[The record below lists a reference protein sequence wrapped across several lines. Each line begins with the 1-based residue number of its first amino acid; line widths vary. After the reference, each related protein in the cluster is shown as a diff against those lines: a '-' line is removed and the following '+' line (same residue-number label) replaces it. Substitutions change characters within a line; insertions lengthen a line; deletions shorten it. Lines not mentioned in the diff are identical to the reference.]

1 MQTKRIFAAV
11 SVTAVLA
18 GLTYFASSFKF
29 DTIKIGQQPEAAA
42 LAVGAKDL
50 SVACP
55 GSALRLGGVTGL
67 KVGKIDRF
75 GSAKGLVATNTQF
88 GESFQQLDLDSKVS
102 SILSDGPATSFN
114 GFSSVAGTK
123 FTVIDPTKTAP
134 QSSEVLSA
142 TQFEAI
148 GDSVNGLAAA
158 ACVVPGNEQWLLGAQ
173 TSTGREALLVLENP
187 SAIASTISL
196 QIYTEGGLL
205 SGSGLNGIAV
215 PANTTTVIPL
225 ASLAPKAATMALHVT
240 SRGGE
245 IAAWVQQRATRGT
258 QTGGI
263 DFISN
268 SQVEASTI
276 SIPGLNIVGSAE
288 AAKLAVNNPD
298 FEDLAPSLDVFVAG
312 KKNAQLT
319 IQIIGADDQSYGT
332 VVTASAT
339 AGRVTQVKLPGLQDG
354 NYSIVVD
361 SDQPIRAQANF
372 NRLSRTKKFDL
383 AFALA
388 VAPTSQPRLSVTAGT
403 AKSKLNLVN
412 AGNEVAMVTIEI
424 NRTKTSVLKVASH
437 SSSVINLP
445 QGSSVKVSSDQPVAA
460 SLVFD
465 QDGLVSSVPMLDYQN
480 LGQKISVVVR

>member
-1 MQTKRIFAAV
+1 MQTKRIVAAV
-11 SVTAVLA
+11 GVTAVLA

-29 DTIKIGQQPEAAA
+29 DTIKIGTQPEAAA

-50 SVACP
+50 AVACP

-75 GSAKGLVATNTQF
+75 GSAKGYVATNTQV

-102 SILSDGPATSFN
+102 STLSDGPTSSFN

-142 TQFEAI
+142 TQFETI

-196 QIYTEGGLL
+196 EIYTEGGLL

-245 IAAWVQQRATRGT
+245 ISAWVQQRATRGT

-288 AAKLAVNNPD
+288 AAKQAENNPD
-298 FEDLAPSLDVFVAG
+298 FEDLAPSLDVFVSG
-312 KKNAQLT
+312 KKNARLT
-319 IQIIGADDQSYGT
+319 IQVIGADDKSYGT

-339 AGRVTQVKLPGLQDG
+339 AGRVTRVKLPGLQDG

-361 SDQPIRAQANF
+361 SDQPVRAQANF
-372 NRLSRTKKFDL
+372 SRLSKAKKFDL
-383 AFALA
+383 AFASS
-388 VAPTSQPRLSVTAGT
+388 VAPTTQTRLSVTAGS
-403 AKSKLNLVN
+403 AKTKLNLVN
-412 AGNEVAMVTIEI
+412 AGNEASAVTIEI
-424 NRTKTSVLKVASH
+424 NRKTSVVKVASH
-437 SSSVINLP
+437 SSAAINLP
-445 QGSSVKVSSDQPVAA
+445 KSSSVKVTSDQPVAA